1 MYIWIII
8 LIISLVVELLTLS
21 LVSLWFIVG
30 AVAGLILNLLDFSV
44 TSQIM
49 AFVVG
54 SVFTFIVIRPKL
66 VKFVKTPKEATNS
79 DKLIGELGEV
89 TKIIT
94 QLENGEVKVRGQVW
108 TAKSEESEDLL
119 PKDLVVVDRIEG
131 AKLVVRKRR
140 D

>member
-1 MYIWIII
+1 
-8 LIISLVVELLTLS
+8 
-21 LVSLWFIVG
+21 
-30 AVAGLILNLLDFSV
+30 
-44 TSQIM
+44 M